1 MKQIITF
8 TSLFDESILNSPEP
22 SKNHIPEWYKKTK
35 EFTKENTGPSLE
47 FDKSLLL
54 NTTIK
59 KCLPVFDAI
68 TFGYIAVSDVDIYVD
83 INSNKEQVFIWPSG
97 PGVDSHLFL
106 QAEKHPEANKKNNF
120 PRWQIPWSVSTP
132 NGYSC
137 LFIPP
142 MHRDNVF
149 EILPGVVDTD
159 QYPMQLTFPFIMKD
173 KKFKGVIPQGTPI
186 AQIIPFKRDSW
197 KMEFGN
203 EKMLNTFNK
212 KEQSLSSLFLD
223 RYKRLFWKEKQYD

>member
-8 TSLFDESILNSPEP
+8 TSLFDNSILNSPEP
-22 SKNHIPEWYKKTK
+22 SKNHVPEWYKKTK

-68 TFGYIAVSDVDIYVD
+68 TSGYIAVSDVDIYVD
-83 INSNKEQVFIWPSG
+83 IDSNKEQVFIWPSG

-173 KKFKGVIPQGTPI
+173 KKFKGIIPQGTPI

-203 EKMLNTFNK
+203 EKMRNTFNK